1 MECVGLTIIA
11 TGLICNCGGLAIIN
25 SRLTLSATEI
35 ASHEPRNEQDWDAT
49 NHSMLRNKLRNGLRN
64 QASFSG
70 KKLVIFRF

>member
-35 ASHEPRNEQDWDAT
+35 GGREPGTEQACGAA
-49 NHSMLRNKLRNGLRN
+49 NRSMLRNKLRNGLRN

-70 KKLVIFRF
+70 KKLVIFGF